1 MKKSTFFASA
11 VFSSLLLISCTSS
24 TIVSNQSAISR
35 KIDQMTLREKVGQL
49 FVVRP
54 ESLDPSYTLEQIHKG
69 SEKGSLEISMEMTE
83 SYKKYPA
90 GGIILFARNI
100 QTPVQIKKFTNQIHH
115 LPGLT
120 PFVYVDEEGGLV
132 SRLANNSDF
141 YLPEYKDMRTIGD
154 TKNSAEA
161 KNAGLTIGRYLKKYG
176 FDVDFAPVA
185 DIDTNPKNPIIGRRA
200 FSSDAKVVAEMAVAF
215 EKGLKL
221 AGIQGC
227 YKHFPGH
234 GDTQTD
240 THYGYAE
247 VRKNWQQL
255 QDCEIEPFKAA
266 IENGAGYIMTA
277 HITAPKV
284 DPSNVP
290 STMSK
295 IILTD
300 KLRGELG
307 YQGIIIT
314 DGMEM
319 GAITKQYKPGDAAIQ
334 AILAGVDIILIPY
347 DYTNT
352 FDAVVKVVEDGLI
365 SEERLNQSLSR
376 ILTAKGF

>member
-24 TIVSNQSAISR
+24 NIVSNQSAISR

-69 SEKGSLEISMEMTE
+69 SEKGSLEINMEMTE

-221 AGIQGC
+221 AGI
-227 YKHFPGH
+227 HFLH
-234 GDTQTD
+234 KDF
-240 THYGYAE
+240 
-247 VRKNWQQL
+247 
-255 QDCEIEPFKAA
+255 I
-266 IENGAGYIMTA
+266 
-277 HITAPKV
+277 
-284 DPSNVP
+284 
-290 STMSK
+290 
-295 IILTD
+295 
-300 KLRGELG
+300 
-307 YQGIIIT
+307 
-314 DGMEM
+314 
-319 GAITKQYKPGDAAIQ
+319 
-334 AILAGVDIILIPY
+334 
-347 DYTNT
+347 
-352 FDAVVKVVEDGLI
+352 
-365 SEERLNQSLSR
+365 
-376 ILTAKGF
+376 